1 MNNIN
6 SRNSSNTNME
16 RFVTKNKY
24 NSDLSN
30 IICSV
35 FVALFPIVPYYFNIG
50 ISILSL
56 LCIGFIFV
64 ALFLTNIKIPIKGI
78 YLYAILFISVMWKGV
93 IGIAHGDFVFF
104 LMNVGI
110 YYLACFFLSQ
120 NLSTLNSIEKA
131 IDILINVSLVIS
143 FLGGVEAVTGKNV
156 FLNFNNTNTVIY
168 NAQRLGLN
176 RIFSS
181 QSHPISYCLYCMMI
195 MCLIVY
201 KLNSSININR
211 KRKLF
216 LKITYCL
223 LFLNALLTLSRSTI
237 IIMIFSQLLLSM
249 ALGYRRLLK
258 IIGVSIG
265 VISIALVISYFAFP
279 NLFSKLSNIL
289 FMILAV
295 FNSDYTS
302 RISGM
307 FGNDNLYATG
317 DRLKL
322 YFWVLNDIKGHF
334 WFGMGP
340 STKFYHLYHA
350 SDEMYSWTDY
360 KTSIEVHHLDILFHY
375 GLIALL
381 FEIIATVS
389 IIYDSFHVGKKFQ
402 NNNRLS
408 LGVTLS
414 IISICYMI
422 SWFATSYMTEYRTF
436 LTILALY
443 LAYRNLCIRNGSYQ

>member
-1 MNNIN
+1 
-6 SRNSSNTNME
+6 ME

-110 YYLACFFLSQ
+110 YYLASFFLSQ

-143 FLGGVEAVTGKNV
+143 FLGLIEAVTGKNV
-156 FLNFNNTNTVIY
+156 FVAFNNTNTVIY
-168 NAQRLGLN
+168 SAQRLGQS

-201 KLNSSININR
+201 KLYSSISINR
-211 KRKLF
+211 RRKSF

-223 LFLNALLTLSRSTI
+223 LFVNALLTLSRSTI

-249 ALGYRRLLK
+249 ALGYKRLLK

-265 VISIALVISYFAFP
+265 VVSIVFIISYFAFP
-279 NLFSKLSNIL
+279 NIQSKLINML

-302 RISGM
+302 RISGV
-307 FGNDNLYATG
+307 FGNDNLYAVG

-322 YFWVLNDIKGHF
+322 YSWVLNDVRGHV
-334 WFGMGP
+334 WLGMGP
-340 STKFYHLYHA
+340 STKFNHLYHA
-350 SDEMYSWTDY
+350 SDRMYSWTDY
-360 KTSIEVHHLDILFHY
+360 KTSIEVHHLDVLFHY
-375 GLIALL
+375 GIIALL

-389 IIYDSFHVGKKFQ
+389 IIYDSFHIGKKYQ
-402 NNNRLS
+402 HNHSLS
-408 LGVTLS
+408 LGVTVS
-414 IISICYMI
+414 IISACYMVA
-422 SWFATSYMTEYRTF
+422 WFATSYMTEYRTF

-443 LAYRNLCIRNGSYQ
+443 FAYRNLCIRNGGYQ